1 MQYPTLNSRI
11 TCFFFFFLLPF
22 FFSTVKESFNEEVEL
37 RTRQHQPTRVDEDTS
52 NLCQNAG
59 NGHPRRGGSVS
70 GSTSSGWT
78 GNPRVSPPRG
88 DAGTPAIEADRGNVI
103 DPLSGEGEALQRVQ
117 LKTPGQLG
125 GEQVTLTSR
134 VGESQGGSVAETRR
148 LQKTHCETTSIAEA
162 GKLCGDGLRVK
173 PRHYGCEHDAI
184 LHIGEEC
191 CDKVTPFRYQPLY
204 TMLNTFSVNLSCC
217 IPC

>member
-1 MQYPTLNSRI
+1 M
-11 TCFFFFFLLPF
+11 
-22 FFSTVKESFNEEVEL
+22 
-37 RTRQHQPTRVDEDTS
+37 
-52 NLCQNAG
+52 
-59 NGHPRRGGSVS
+59 S
-70 GSTSSGWT
+70 GSTSSGWNLT
-78 GNPRVSPPRG
+78 VSP
-88 DAGTPAIEADRGNVI
+88 
-103 DPLSGEGEALQRVQ
+103 
-117 LKTPGQLG
+117 PGQLG

-134 VGESQGGSVAETRR
+134 VGKSQGGRVAETHR

-162 GKLCGDGLRVK
+162 GKLCGDGVRVK

-204 TMLNTFSVNLSCC
+204 TMFNTFRVNLSCC